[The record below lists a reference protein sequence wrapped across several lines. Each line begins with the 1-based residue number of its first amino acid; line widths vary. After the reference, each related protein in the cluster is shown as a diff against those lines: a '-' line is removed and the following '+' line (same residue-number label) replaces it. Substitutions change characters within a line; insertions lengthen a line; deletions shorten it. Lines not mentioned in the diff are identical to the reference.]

1 MIVVQSHGNFRVLHP
16 GHLRHLMAARALGD
30 KLVVTL
36 TADLYIVKDGGPIF
50 PEALRHEMLMAL
62 RCVDEC
68 HIIDAPDAL
77 AAVQE
82 VSPDIIAVG
91 GEYRGRY
98 PEQEAIEAFGV
109 QVVFTDELRYST
121 SRLLTHNC
129 AGDGR
134 SFEPFRPGHR

>member
-1 MIVVQSHGNFRVLHP
+1 MIVVQAHGNFRVLHI
-16 GHLRHLMAARALGD
+16 GHLRHLQAARSLGD
-30 KLVVTL
+30 RLVVTV
-36 TADLYIVKDGGPIF
+36 TADRYITKNGGPIF
-50 PEALRHEMLMAL
+50 PAALRQEMLSAL

-109 QVVFTDELRYST
+109 QVVFTDELVYST
-121 SRLLTHNC
+121 SKLLSHNC

-134 SFEPFRPGHR
+134 RFDPFRASHR

>member
-16 GHLRHLMAARALGD
+16 GHLRHLVAARELGD
-30 KLVVTL
+30 RLVVTI
-36 TADLYIVKDGGPIF
+36 TADRYITKAGGPIF
-50 PEALRHEMLMAL
+50 PEALRQEILSAL
-62 RCVDEC
+62 RCVDDC
-68 HIIDAPDAL
+68 RIIDAPDAL

-109 QVVFTDELRYST
+109 RVVFTDELVYST
-121 SRLLTHNC
+121 SKLLTHNC
-129 AGDGR
+129 AGDGQ
-134 SFEPFRPGHR
+134 SYEPFRPRNR

>member
-1 MIVVQSHGNFRVLHP
+1 MIVVQAHGAFRVLHV
-16 GHLRHLMAARALGD
+16 GHLRHLQAARALGNR
-30 KLVVTL
+30 LVVTL
-36 TADLYIVKDGGPIF
+36 TADRYITKAGGPIF

-68 HIIDAPDAL
+68 HVIDAPDAL

-109 QVVFTDELRYST
+109 KVVFTDELVYST
-121 SRLLTHNC
+121 SKLLTHNC

-134 SFEPFRPGHR
+134 SYEPFRPRNR